1 MAAFQHAGFA
11 PEGWIQTLEDYDSGS
26 MLDEFI
32 LGVRSGD
39 ANAQLMSARSTTGR
53 AAWHKNAVASW
64 LKHTGYTDHSVIAG
78 VVAAFETQKKRPDK
92 WVAELERMQKQGE
105 LQVFL
110 DAVSNPVWAHE
121 QMLASASRRSRANV
135 KSADAGGGGGNG
147 GGGEQQQE
155 ESGASL
161 RIGKDRLSPRKAV
174 LEQRAQAAG
183 WGSARGKDGGSG
195 GDAAAGV
202 VQEQHTLPSSFK
214 SAGKMV
220 LAAQRMKG
228 GPPAMSQRGTA
239 PPPPVPKASKGGK
252 KVPAAVAAALK
263 SGGGAEG
270 TAPQEGGDEDT
281 AGDSMLEE
289 LGGIDGL
296 SSDGEGD
303 SMMDEMAALDGLMDS
318 SDDDEEEE
326 EQLGQGA
333 GEGVEEDEA
342 GSEDDLDMLDGLDDL
357 LDSD

>member
-1 MAAFQHAGFA
+1 M
-11 PEGWIQTLEDYDSGS
+11 
-26 MLDEFI
+26 
-32 LGVRSGD
+32 
-39 ANAQLMSARSTTGR
+39 
-53 AAWHKNAVASW
+53 
-64 LKHTGYTDHSVIAG
+64 
-78 VVAAFETQKKRPDK
+78 VAAFETQKKRPDK

-135 KSADAGGGGGNG
+135 NSADAGGGGGGGNG

-155 ESGASL
+155 ETGAPL

-228 GPPAMSQRGTA
+228 PPVMSQRGTA

-270 TAPQEGGDEDT
+270 TASQEGGDEDT

-296 SSDGEGD
+296 SS
-303 SMMDEMAALDGLMDS
+303 
-318 SDDDEEEE
+318 
-326 EQLGQGA
+326 
-333 GEGVEEDEA
+333 
-342 GSEDDLDMLDGLDDL
+342 
-357 LDSD
+357 